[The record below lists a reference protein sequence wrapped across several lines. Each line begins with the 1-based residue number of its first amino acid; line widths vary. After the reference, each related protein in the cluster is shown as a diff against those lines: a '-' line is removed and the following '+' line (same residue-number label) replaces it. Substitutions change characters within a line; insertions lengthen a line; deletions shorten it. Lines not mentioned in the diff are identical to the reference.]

1 MFKTTSINNNITAEY
16 NGIILLVKD
25 KDDLICKANI
35 QLNNFT
41 EYNDMLNSI
50 ISLYKNKNKTKFG
63 RINLW

>member
-63 RINLW
+63 RINL